1 LILQSKIDVAQ
12 TAYCEAMREL
22 RQAGRTRIATLLGI
36 SLRDTLSGRRAP
48 LREALAEEI

>member
-1 LILQSKIDVAQ
+1 
-12 TAYCEAMREL
+12 MREL
-22 RQAGRTRIATLLGI
+22 RQAGRTRIATLPGT

>member
-22 RQAGRTRIATLLGI
+22 RHGVVTIATPFGI
-36 SLRDTLSGRRAP
+36 PLRDNLTGRRAS
-48 LREALAEEI
+48 LCETLAEEI